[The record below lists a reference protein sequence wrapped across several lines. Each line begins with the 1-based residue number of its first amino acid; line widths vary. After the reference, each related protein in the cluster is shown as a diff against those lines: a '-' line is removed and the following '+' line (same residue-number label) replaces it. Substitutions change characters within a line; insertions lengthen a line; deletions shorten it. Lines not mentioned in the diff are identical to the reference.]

1 MPAIDPREF
10 RNALGQFAT
19 GVTII
24 TSINE
29 QGKFIGLTANSFNS
43 ASLNPPLVLWSL
55 AKSSKNLDSFKKAGY
70 FAVHILNSDQV
81 DLSKR
86 FASSV
91 DDRFEG
97 LQLESGIG
105 NLPLIKNCCA
115 RFQCKNTYQYE
126 GGDHII
132 FVGEVLEFESGKGQ
146 PLAFLSGKYASVS
159 TLETGRGQDVFDY
172 GLLHY
177 IDRCYHLLNLPFRK
191 SVSDIQL
198 SIPEAKVL
206 NFLRNQ
212 PLASSPGEMRELAA
226 VLDEPLEKV
235 IKGLSERQLVKTDA
249 DSNLVLTRQGE
260 ELIGPMLARL
270 KAYEENILAGFSR
283 EDRIGLLS
291 LLRSLASKGT
301 FQK

>member
-1 MPAIDPREF
+1 MPAVDPGEF

-19 GVTII
+19 GVTIV
-24 TSINE
+24 TSLNE

-55 AKSSKNLDSFKKAGY
+55 AKSSKNLHSFKKAEH

-81 DLSKR
+81 DLSRR

-91 DDRFEG
+91 DDRFKD
-97 LQLESGIG
+97 LQLETGIG

-159 TLETGRGQDVFDY
+159 TLETGSGQDILDY
-172 GLLHY
+172 
-177 IDRCYHLLNLPFRK
+177 DRCYHLINLPFRK
-191 SVSDIQL
+191 GVSDIQL
-198 SIPEAKVL
+198 SASEAKVL
-206 NFLRNQ
+206 NFLSNR
-212 PLASSPGEMRELAA
+212 PLTFSSGEIRELAA

-235 IKGLSERQLVKTDA
+235 INGLSERQLVKTDA
-249 DSNLVLTRQGE
+249 DSSLALTRQGE
-260 ELIGPMLARL
+260 ELIGPMLARV
-270 KAYEENILAGFSR
+270 KAYEENILAGFPPEER
-283 EDRIGLLS
+283 VGLLS
-291 LLRSLASKGT
+291 LLRSLASSVPVR
-301 FQK
+301 